1 MNGLI
6 FEVSINGITKD
17 IFSLIKYLPN
27 IIFELTN
34 ISYNESNNSTN
45 ITGATWFVKFEC
57 KHGISLPLQKSNLIS
72 NFNIGTIIS
81 FYFTLKQ
88 GYRLD
93 CVDVNNSI
101 LFSYTNI
108 SNDYVYYIPI
118 VFNINMIKVN
128 I

>member
-1 MNGLI
+1 M
-6 FEVSINGITKD
+6 V
-17 IFSLIKYLPN
+17 
-27 IIFELTN
+27 
-34 ISYNESNNSTN
+34 
-45 ITGATWFVKFEC
+45 
-57 KHGISLPLQKSNLIS
+57 SLPLQKTNLIS

-101 LFSYTNI
+101 LFSYTNK

-128 I
+128 IYNSMNILI